1 MSTNKHFSF
10 RFWLCNLIFG
20 DALRQAMA
28 FGIIQLEN
36 ILKYNIYDSRL
47 SGYWYRNLLI
57 VFDDLSSIIYGI
69 DHHSLKFNEEGLI
82 VNKMK
87 RRFKI
92 CNLLYFGSLSNEL
105 GSAIRLLFALTS
117 YLDAAGC
124 MYNESCSDAIRCII
138 RSFDRIM
145 Y

>member
-28 FGIIQLEN
+28 FGMIRLEN

-47 SGYWYRNLLI
+47 DGIFYGGLWVVS
-57 VFDDLSSIIYGI
+57 DDLSRIVYGV
-69 DHHSLKFNEEGLI
+69 DHRFLKYNEEGLI
-82 VNKMK
+82 VNKTK

-92 CNLLYFGSLSNEL
+92 CNLLYFGSLSSEL
-105 GSAIRLLFALTS
+105 DSAISLLHSLIA
-117 YLDAAGC
+117 YLDANGC
-124 MYNESCSDAIRCII
+124 MYNETCSDAIRCII
-138 RSFDRIM
+138 RSFDWIM

>member
-1 MSTNKHFSF
+1 MNTNRRFSF

-20 DALRQAMA
+20 NALRQAMS
-28 FGIIQLEN
+28 FGMIQLEN

-57 VFDDLSSIIYGI
+57 VFNELSSIICGI

-82 VNKMK
+82 VNKTK

-92 CNLLYFGSLSNEL
+92 CNLIYFGSLSSEL
-105 GSAIRLLFALTS
+105 GSAIRLLYALTS
-117 YLDAAGC
+117 YLEATGY

-138 RSFDRIM
+138 RSFDKIM